1 MFESAELGH
10 RVDRAEYETLVPKLR
25 AALLDVQMQV
35 VEAAAFPVLLLS
47 AGTAGGGRAD
57 VVNLLVEWMDP
68 RHVTALAPDLATRE
82 GHLRQPT
89 WRYGQELPPKGKLG
103 VFYGSWYTPLIEDR
117 VYRRIGASGLAQAL
131 DEIIGFERML
141 VDEGALIV
149 KVWTYLNKKAQR
161 KRFDDLEADPSTAWR
176 VTKRDWQHH
185 ERYQRFRSISEQV
198 LRQTSTAEAPWTVV
212 AAAEPRYR
220 NLTIARTLL
229 DAMRTRL
236 ERGKL
241 TPMRRVAPP
250 APASIDAR
258 NVVAELD
265 LAKGLSDSAYA
276 KRFPAARARLAA
288 LSRAKAFR
296 DVAVAVVF
304 EGNDAA
310 GKGGAIRRLT
320 SALDLRSYRVVPIA
334 APTEEERAQPYLWRF
349 WRHVPHKGHF
359 VIFDRS
365 WYGRVL
371 VERVEGFA
379 AESDW
384 MRAYRE
390 IVEFETSLV
399 RCEIVVVKFWLAI
412 SKDEQLKRFREREQ
426 TPFKRFK
433 ITDEDWRNRKKWNAY
448 ERAVCDMVDR
458 TSTDI
463 APWHLVEANDKKW
476 ARVRILEII
485 CDAIENAL

>member
-1 MFESAELGH
+1 MFESAELDH
-10 RVDRAEYETLVPKLR
+10 RVSKVEYQTLVPKLR
-25 AALLDVQMQV
+25 AALLEVQLRV

-47 AGTAGGGRAD
+47 AGMDGGGRAD

-68 RHVTALAPDLATRE
+68 RHVTAFVPDPTTCE
-82 GHLRQPT
+82 GRSRTPT
-89 WRYGQELPPKGKLG
+89 WRYGRELPPKGELG
-103 VFYGSWYTPLIEDR
+103 VFFGPWYAPLIEDR
-117 VYRRIGASGLAQAL
+117 VYRRISASELAHAL

-141 VDEGALIV
+141 VDEGVLIV
-149 KVWTYLNKKAQR
+149 KVWTHLTKKSQR
-161 KRFDDLEADPSTAWR
+161 KRFDGLEADPATAWR
-176 VTKRDWQHH
+176 VTKTDWQHH
-185 ERYQRFRSISEQV
+185 ERYARFRAISEQV

-220 NLTIARTLL
+220 NLTVARTLL

-241 TPMRRVAPP
+241 TPARRAAPT
-250 APASIDAR
+250 APVSIDAR

-265 LAKGLSDSAYA
+265 LAKSLSDAAYA
-276 KRFPAARARLAA
+276 KRFPVARARMAA
-288 LSRAKAFR
+288 SSRAEHFR
-296 DVAVAVVF
+296 DSAVAIVF

-310 GKGGAIRRLT
+310 GKGGAIRRVT
-320 SALDLRSYRVVPIA
+320 SALDLRTYRVVPIA

-349 WRHVPHKGHF
+349 WRHVPPKGQIT
-359 VIFDRS
+359 IFDRS

-379 AESDW
+379 AEADW

-399 RCEIVVVKFWLAI
+399 HFGIVVVKFWLAI
-412 SKDEQLKRFREREQ
+412 SKDEQLARFREREK

-463 APWHLVEANDKKW
+463 APWHLIEANDKKW

-485 CDAIENAL
+485 CDAIERAR